1 MNPPCIHHPEISG
14 IEKCEVCG
22 NWLCADCLWY
32 AESGER
38 LCPAHADEWKQ
49 AGKPVLAPTQFESA
63 LVYSQVESQHA
74 SDSTAKATL
83 HGNQSDI
90 AALLAL
96 VVGIVTLSQC
106 VGGMYCLPFIA
117 LGLGIYALTESRKA
131 VDEKR
136 SRTFA
141 WVGIGTSA
149 LIFLGIF
156 MFIFL
161 YIFIIVVSILNS

>member
-1 MNPPCIHHPEISG
+1 
-14 IEKCEVCG
+14 
-22 NWLCADCLWY
+22 
-32 AESGER
+32 
-38 LCPAHADEWKQ
+38 
-49 AGKPVLAPTQFESA
+49 
-63 LVYSQVESQHA
+63 
-74 SDSTAKATL
+74 
-83 HGNQSDI
+83 
-90 AALLAL
+90 
-96 VVGIVTLSQC
+96 
-106 VGGMYCLPFIA
+106 MYCLPFIA